1 MNTDRPLGA
10 ALVAIGGAGI
20 LIALQISV
28 RTFNNDPGPKLFP
41 VMACTI
47 LVICGVG
54 LLFKRSH
61 EPAPPISGAE
71 WRRGIAMAGMLVGY
85 AAGLWLVGFYPAT
98 LIGSFAIYY
107 IIAGRDRRSLL
118 RGAIYAAL
126 VTGVVHLVFRVALGA
141 FLPHGILF

>member
-1 MNTDRPLGA
+1 MNTDKPLGA

-20 LIALQISV
+20 LIAMQISV

-41 VMACTI
+41 IMACTI
-47 LVICGVG
+47 LVICGLG

-61 EPAPPISGAE
+61 EPAPRISGAE
-71 WRRGIAMAGMLVGY
+71 WRRGLAMAGLLVGY

-98 LIGSFAIYY
+98 LIGTFAIYY
-107 IIAGRDRRSLL
+107 VIAGPERRSIL

>member
-1 MNTDRPLGA
+1 MNTDKPLGA

-20 LIALQISV
+20 LIAMQISV

-41 VMACTI
+41 IMACTI
-47 LVICGVG
+47 LVICGLG

-61 EPAPPISGAE
+61 DPAAAISGPE
-71 WRRGIAMAGMLVGY
+71 WRRGITMAGLLVGY
-85 AAGLWLVGFYPAT
+85 AAGLWLAGFHVAT
-98 LIGSFAIYY
+98 LIGTFAIYSV
-107 IIAGRDRRSLL
+107 IAGRDRRSIL
-118 RGAIYAAL
+118 RGAIYAVL

>member
-1 MNTDRPLGA
+1 MNTDKPLGA

-41 VMACTI
+41 IMACTI
-47 LVICGVG
+47 LVICGLG
-54 LLFKRSH
+54 LLFQRSN
-61 EPAPPISGAE
+61 EPAPPILGAE
-71 WRRGIAMAGMLVGY
+71 WRRGIAMAGLLVGY

-107 IIAGRDRRSLL
+107 VIAGRDRRSIL
-118 RGAIYAAL
+118 RGAIYAVL
-126 VTGVVHLVFRVALGA
+126 VTGVVHLVFRVVLGA
-141 FLPHGILF
+141 FLPHGILL